1 MSEPDRV
8 RVLDADRGPAL
19 DIVEGSE
26 GSARA
31 VVWPGIGAQLRSM
44 QIITLADGART
55 VTLRHP
61 GEAVYYV
68 LDGAGE
74 ATDGAAPDGQPI
86 VEGSMVHVG
95 PDTPYAFLAGPGG
108 LEVVGGPSP
117 ADPAIYEG
125 IAEATG

>member
-1 MSEPDRV
+1 VREPDRV

-19 DIVEGSE
+19 DIVEGA

-31 VVWPGIGAQLRSM
+31 VVWPGVGADLRSM
-44 QIITLADGART
+44 QIISLEAGART

-68 LDGAGE
+68 LGGAGE
-74 ATDGAAPDGQPI
+74 ATDGVAPDGQPI
-86 VEGSMVHVG
+86 AEGSMVHVG
-95 PDTPYAFLAGPGG
+95 PDTAYAFLAGPGG
-108 LEVVGGPSP
+108 LELVGGPSP
-117 ADPAIYEG
+117 ADPALYEG